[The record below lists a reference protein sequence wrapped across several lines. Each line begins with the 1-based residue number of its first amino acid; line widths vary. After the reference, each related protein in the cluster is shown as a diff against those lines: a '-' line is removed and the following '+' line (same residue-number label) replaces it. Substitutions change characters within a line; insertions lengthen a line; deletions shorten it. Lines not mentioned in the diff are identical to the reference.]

1 MCGDLDKTSLN
12 RNVLTHV
19 RRKAPR
25 PGGGNKGV
33 VSGGGG
39 WSNLKGRCEN
49 APTMCEAPF

>member
-1 MCGDLDKTSLN
+1 MPLHKTSLN

-33 VSGGGG
+33 VPGGGG

-49 APTMCEAPF
+49 APTMWEAPF